1 VLRRVEPVASI
12 AETASPANDPGTA
25 PNAATPE
32 RRRGDRRGI
41 DALRAEA
48 LENLI
53 SQVEDKNFD
62 GLRDKVSW
70 TRSIKPSRMMLV
82 AVAVLAGGMAAFL
95 AIQRDPPA
103 APVEVAEPETI
114 VEVIAEPR
122 TQILVAAEPIA
133 IGQRLTAA
141 SVSWAEWPE
150 ASIVPEFIDIAMQPD
165 AATHFEG
172 SIARTDFVPGEP
184 IREAKLAAEGTGLL
198 SAAIAEG
205 KRAVSV
211 AVSAE
216 AASGGFISPRDR
228 VDVVLTRA
236 SELGQFSETILRN
249 VRILAIDARTGISE
263 PASPDAPPDEPEV
276 FGSRAIAT
284 LELGPTESEVVINA
298 STIGR
303 LSLVLRPAADQQEAN
318 VELTP
323 SLSANQAIRLSSPFW
338 AK

>member
-1 VLRRVEPVASI
+1 MTNSAIQNDMANAIRALSMDAVEKANSGHPGLPMGCADIATALFTKVMKFNPADPWWPDRDRFVLSAGHGSMLLYSSLYLLGYEDMSI
-12 AETASPANDPGTA
+12 EQIKQFRQLNSKTAGHPEYHFADGIETTTGPLG
-25 PNAATPE
+25 
-32 RRRGDRRGI
+32 
-41 DALRAEA
+41 
-48 LENLI
+48 
-53 SQVEDKNFD
+53 Q
-62 GLRDKVSW
+62 GLGNSV
-70 TRSIKPSRMMLV
+70 
-82 AVAVLAGGMAAFL
+82 GMA
-95 AIQRDPPA
+95 
-103 APVEVAEPETI
+103 
-114 VEVIAEPR
+114 IA
-122 TQILVAAEPIA
+122 
-133 IGQRLTAA
+133 
-141 SVSWAEWPE
+141 
-150 ASIVPEFIDIAMQPD
+150 
-165 AATHFEG
+165 
-172 SIARTDFVPGEP
+172 
-184 IREAKLAAEGTGLL
+184 EAKLAAEGTGLL

-236 SELGQFSETILRN
+236 SELGQFPETILRN